1 MRSTSYPSRTVSC
14 GKATI
19 TSIEAIH
26 DPDHSEAIR
35 SHGYIHCI
43 LTRCAAICGA
53 GVLSFY
59 INR

>member
-1 MRSTSYPSRTVSC
+1 MTPY
-14 GKATI
+14 
-19 TSIEAIH
+19 
-26 DPDHSEAIR
+26 HSEAIR